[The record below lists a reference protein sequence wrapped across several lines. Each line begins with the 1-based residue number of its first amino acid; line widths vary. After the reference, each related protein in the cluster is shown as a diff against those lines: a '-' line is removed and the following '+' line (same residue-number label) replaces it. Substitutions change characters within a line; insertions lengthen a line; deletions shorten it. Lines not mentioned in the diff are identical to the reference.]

1 MSVHLIFEFL
11 DVFFIEIDVNH
22 CIFRVTQRIELM
34 RNDQIEHN
42 LLTLSKIGPKDLWP
56 SISNHALQLSSSDD
70 TESPVLC
77 SCIS

>member
-22 CIFRVTQRIELM
+22 CIFRGTQRIELM